1 MYKKFSNKIRT
12 TTQLSR
18 AEESLCPLPFH
29 TPLLCQK
36 SKLCEKNI
44 FIIEHKQISQIL
56 KQCNNV
62 MNVYID
68 QCSVEILKAGARVDS
83 IFMKCLVMLY
93 PLFHVVLPLGLVQS
107 HRLSFSITDSTLVQ
121 IVLGKPFVYDIDLF
135 ITSFCVPNH
144 LEEQH
149 NITS

>member
-1 MYKKFSNKIRT
+1 
-12 TTQLSR
+12 
-18 AEESLCPLPFH
+18 
-29 TPLLCQK
+29 
-36 SKLCEKNI
+36 
-44 FIIEHKQISQIL
+44 
-56 KQCNNV
+56 